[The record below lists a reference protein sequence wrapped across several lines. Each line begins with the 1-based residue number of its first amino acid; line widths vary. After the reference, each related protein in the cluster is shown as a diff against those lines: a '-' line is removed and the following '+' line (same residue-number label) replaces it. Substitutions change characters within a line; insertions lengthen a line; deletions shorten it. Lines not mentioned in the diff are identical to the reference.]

1 MSAIGISANLQSTS
15 KQSIYR
21 AQYGAVCLNSYV
33 RSDSTN
39 VTVQFIKQLPNGFE
53 VPLGDLQGIFIGEG
67 CSLLAQPSANCQIE
81 ITLMSKSAPHDYQ
94 VIYPNS
100 GFSKYES
107 EFTIDT
113 GSCESCDTGSRVMK
127 LSGQP
132 GAQITLEVNVGASV
146 TSDSIIK
153 VYRWL
158 KDPQCPPI
166 TEGNHVEAIA
176 ALPDNGGK
184 FAITLSQTPIML
196 SFWAKNASDN
206 GAYNLVCL
214 TSSTSGSTITVNLET
229 FPGSGGGG
237 GGGY

>member
-1 MSAIGISANLQSTS
+1 MSAIGISANLQDTD
-15 KQSIYR
+15 KQLIYR
-21 AQYGAVCLNSYV
+21 AQHGAVCLNSYV
-33 RSDSTN
+33 RSNTAN
-39 VTVQFIKQLPNGFE
+39 LTVQFFKQLPNGIE
-53 VPLGDLQGIFIGEG
+53 IPLGDLQGIFIGEG
-67 CSLLAQPSANCQIE
+67 CKLLAQPSANCQIE

-94 VIYPNS
+94 VIYPNP

-113 GSCESCDTGSRVMK
+113 GVCDSCNTGSRVIR

-132 GAQITLEVNVGASV
+132 GAQITLDVSVGASV
-146 TSDSIIK
+146 TSNSIIK

-158 KDPQCPPI
+158 TDPQCPPI
-166 TEGNHVEAIA
+166 TEGTHVETIA
-176 ALPDNGGK
+176 TLPDNGGT
-184 FAITLSQTPIML
+184 FTLTLSQTPIML

-206 GAYNLVCL
+206 NAYNLVCL
-214 TSSTSGSTITVNLET
+214 TSGTSGSTINVNLET